1 MGQTRG
7 GVVNTSRMLKTF
19 DNILLKRGVVATV
32 SASKTFKPV
41 VYCIIDKQQ
50 QSMPFCTQK
59 TNIYEYIFANNKQ
72 RTFGIVHT
80 TKHKGPQITNYEFT
94 NNKLSMMIS

>member
-1 MGQTRG
+1 MF
-7 GVVNTSRMLKTF
+7 KTF

-32 SASKTFKPV
+32 SASKTLEPV